1 MAMLSTITNA
11 IAARKLLW
19 LTITLGFVVI
29 YYFGLVLS
37 VVIRFGDLPN
47 YATVHDYI
55 RNVAVIVRSTP
66 SIADMLPIIFDE
78 WLLEVGYMNRNYG
91 RGVSEWS
98 VQIIPAKLAVVLAI
112 GALVATNILL
122 LKQLPR
128 ACARATPYSGLA
140 ATGLGA
146 ALVGFTSVTLTWVV
160 CCAAPSWAVGL
171 AMLGVSVAT
180 AFGVQPYGPVITLA
194 GFLALFGATYL
205 LARDAPRTSGP
216 GVVMPRLAQT
226 QCLVKPNRVR
236 TSDAEEYRKAR
247 RNRGAEAAEER
258 VRSNKGHIVI
268 DEVGVTFGR
277 GAQRSAAVERTS
289 LEIKPGEFVCLLG
302 PSGCGK
308 STLLNCVAGYV
319 QATEG
324 SVTVDGVAIDRPG
337 PDRGMVFQQ
346 YSLFPWM
353 TIRQNIGFGPRVT
366 GGGSVNAT
374 ADTFLGLIGLSRFAD
389 RYPGELSGGM
399 QQRVGIARALA
410 NYPSV
415 LLMDEPFGALDSQT
429 RLMMQESLLQIWSE
443 FGITVLFV
451 THDVDEAL
459 FLADRVLIMSASP
472 GKIIADLTV
481 PIARPRTLDIATD
494 ADFIQLKRQCLEK
507 IRAESIKAFD
517 QQFH

>member
-194 GFLALFGATYL
+194 GFVALFGATYL
-205 LARDAPRTSGP
+205 LARDVPRTFGP

-226 QCLVKPNRVR
+226 
-236 TSDAEEYRKAR
+236 
-247 RNRGAEAAEER
+247 
-258 VRSNKGHIVI
+258 
-268 DEVGVTFGR
+268 
-277 GAQRSAAVERTS
+277 
-289 LEIKPGEFVCLLG
+289 
-302 PSGCGK
+302 
-308 STLLNCVAGYV
+308 
-319 QATEG
+319 
-324 SVTVDGVAIDRPG
+324 
-337 PDRGMVFQQ
+337 
-346 YSLFPWM
+346 
-353 TIRQNIGFGPRVT
+353 
-366 GGGSVNAT
+366 NA
-374 ADTFLGLIGLSRFAD
+374 
-389 RYPGELSGGM
+389 
-399 QQRVGIARALA
+399 
-410 NYPSV
+410 
-415 LLMDEPFGALDSQT
+415 
-429 RLMMQESLLQIWSE
+429 
-443 FGITVLFV
+443 
-451 THDVDEAL
+451 
-459 FLADRVLIMSASP
+459 
-472 GKIIADLTV
+472 
-481 PIARPRTLDIATD
+481 
-494 ADFIQLKRQCLEK
+494 
-507 IRAESIKAFD
+507 
-517 QQFH
+517 